1 MIIQIDQN
9 TPTANAIVVNNLITE
24 TLATRRVDFLVVGT
38 FYRVA
43 SVGLTT
49 GAEWNVIGA
58 IVDGE
63 SVPVIGRLFKCLAI
77 GPAVSGGGECY
88 DVEYTNTVSLTDPTS
103 VRVRDAY
110 GDPITTTA
118 GNLNVNLNAIST
130 ANSLNVKI
138 NPTASEALR
147 ITGLGNTALLI
158 STGGLCY
165 GTSLINKSATIN
177 CWVKFYVKSTIP
189 TSADT
194 PFLIQYLE
202 YVAQY
207 NLNSHN
213 DEWFNMPIGSKL
225 WVRATLTATDADTT
239 DTGIDAEATI
249 FIGS

>member
-9 TPTANAIVVNNLITE
+9 TPTANAMVVNNLITE

-43 SVGLTT
+43 SVGITT
-49 GAEWNVIGA
+49 GAQWNLIGA
-58 IVDGE
+58 IIDGE
-63 SVPVIGRLFKCLAI
+63 SVPVIGRLFKCLQV
-77 GPAVSGGGECY
+77 GLSVEGGGTCY
-88 DVEYTNTVSLTDPTS
+88 DVEYTNIVSLADPTS
-103 VRVRDAY
+103 VRIRDAY

-118 GNLNVNLNAIST
+118 GNLNVNLNAVNT
-130 ANSLNVKI
+130 ANSLNVKV
-138 NPTASEALR
+138 NPTSSQAVR

-165 GTSLINKSATIN
+165 GTSLINKSSTIN
-177 CWVKFYVKSTIP
+177 CWLKFYVKSTAP
-189 TSADT
+189 TFADT

-213 DEWFNMPIGSKL
+213 DDWFNMPIGSKL
-225 WVRATLTATDADTT
+225 WVRATLLPNDVDTM
-239 DTGIDAEATI
+239 DTLIDAEATI